1 MRAIRKIFAIN
12 INIDIDK
19 SSIDSN
25 AYIFYS
31 VNHVFILLM
40 VEKGRYCLF
49 LLFFF
54 IYHIHGYNCQRCLI
68 MIIFTLMQ
76 LSLSSYSFTLLN
88 LS

>member
-12 INIDIDK
+12 IDIDIDK

-40 VEKGRYCLF
+40 VEKCRYCLF
-49 LLFFF
+49 LFIFF
-54 IYHIHGYNCQRCLI
+54 IYH
-68 MIIFTLMQ
+68 MDIIV
-76 LSLSSYSFTLLN
+76 SVV
-88 LS
+88 